1 MTTKSELISELKLAY
16 PTLRTGSD
24 EGGYTDLSSAEYT
37 ATIGKW
43 ADDAISEAAALAAE
57 QAITDAAATQKAAL
71 LARLGITAD
80 EAKLLIG

>member
-1 MTTKSELISELKLAY
+1 MTTRTELISEFKLDY

-24 EGGYTDLSSAEYT
+24 EDGYTDLSSAEYT
-37 ATIGKW
+37 ATLGKW
-43 ADDAISEAAALAAE
+43 ADDAISEAAALAA
-57 QAITDAAATQKAAL
+57 QSAITEAAATQKAAL

>member
-1 MTTKSELISELKLAY
+1 MTIKSELISELKSAY

-43 ADDAISEAAALAAE
+43 ADDAISKTAAE
-57 QAITDAAATQKAAL
+57 AVAQAEADAAAAAKAAL
-71 LARLGITAD
+71 LTRLGITAD

>member
-1 MTTKSELISELKLAY
+1 MTTKSELITQFKTDY

-24 EGGYTDLSSAEYT
+24 EDGYTDLSSAEYN
-37 ATIGKW
+37 ATIAQW
-43 ADDAISEAAALAAE
+43 ADNAIAAQELEAEAE
-57 QAITDAAATQKAAL
+57 TAATQKAAL

>member
-1 MTTKSELISELKLAY
+1 MTTKSELITTYKTEY

-24 EGGYTDLSSAEYT
+24 EDGYTDLSSAEYT

-43 ADDAISEAAALAAE
+43 ADNAISEAAALAAA
-57 QAITDAAATQKAAL
+57 QAITDATASAKASL

>member
-1 MTTKSELISELKLAY
+1 MTTKTELITTYKTEY

-43 ADDAISEAAALAAE
+43 ADNTLARLADEAEAE
-57 QAITDAAATQKAAL
+57 AAATQKAAL